1 MDATTPKPYDPTPA
15 EMLALAFDL
24 TTYSFHSKGR
34 MVLDLR
40 GVSLTNNPQ
49 TAPDAVE
56 AQALG
61 IWRNL
66 MAHDLKL
73 AREIADQ
80 KRRRLFLSVAPFSAT
95 VSMERDGA
103 RFDLGV
109 WPNEETAR
117 AFVENVADIYAEQG
131 VPLRVDL

>member
-1 MDATTPKPYDPTPA
+1 MKKPDLYNPTPA
-15 EMLALAFDL
+15 EMSTLAFDL
-24 TTYSFHSKGR
+24 TTCGFHSKGR

-49 TAPDAVE
+49 TAPDTAE
-56 AQALG
+56 PQALG

-80 KRRRLFLSVAPFSAT
+80 KRRRLFLAVAPFSAT

-103 RFDLGV
+103 RFDLATM
-109 WPNEETAR
+109 PTE
-117 AFVENVADIYAEQG
+117 VEALNFAAEVSAVYAAHG
-131 VPLRVDL
+131 VPLRVGL

>member
-1 MDATTPKPYDPTPA
+1 MNAPNLYDPTPA
-15 EMLALAFDL
+15 EMATLAFDL
-24 TTYSFHSKGR
+24 TTCGFHSKAR
-34 MVLDLR
+34 VVLDLR
-40 GVSLTNNPQ
+40 GVTLTHRPQ
-49 TAPDAVE
+49 VAQTTVDPD
-56 AQALG
+56 ALG

-80 KRRRLFLSVAPFSAT
+80 KRRRLFLAVAPFGAT

-103 RFDLGV
+103 RFCLGV
-109 WPNEETAR
+109 WPTAATAR